1 MWIWLQLAIIHTVIK
16 FPIFTGRMKTSI
28 KRYNIQYLVSL
39 SPDNIEVGE
48 SVTQTPLGSDIVII
62 SHCSRSTL
70 FTSKIS
76 EPELVTGPIS
86 THKARAWLKYEIV
99 NGLTIFVMGL

>member
-16 FPIFTGRMKTSI
+16 FLKKKISNIHRAHEDFNKE
-28 KRYNIQYLVSL
+28 IQYLLSL

-48 SVTQTPLGSDIVII
+48 SESETPLGSDIVII

-86 THKARAWLKYEIV
+86 THKSMA
-99 NGLTIFVMGL
+99 

>member
-1 MWIWLQLAIIHTVIK
+1 M
-16 FPIFTGRMKTSI
+16 RTSI
-28 KRYNIQYLVSL
+28 KRYNIQYLLSL

-76 EPELVTGPIS
+76 EPELVPGP
-86 THKARAWLKYEIV
+86 RAWLKYEIV